1 MQVTHNRNGK
11 RFFRRYNMRYFQI
24 ITGKTLLKRA
34 FSSLL
39 MMMTISCIL
48 TSKALA
54 SPISEPFPSSFECKV
69 QPYYKYRKDGK
80 PGREITLILKGSKL
94 YGAATIKVECNSIT
108 EESVVNNPGGV
119 DQLSVL
125 LPDGAGVDKV
135 CQARIT
141 ILTSTNQIY
150 QSVIVPAKR
159 QWTVYIYP
167 HSHVDIGY
175 TETQEFVQ
183 KLHTH
188 NIDVALEIAKKTQN
202 YPEGSRFVW
211 NPEASWVTESYL
223 KTATPE
229 KKKAFIEAV
238 RKGWICLDGSYA
250 NTNTS
255 VCSDEELLRLFHT
268 SNEIQKITGVP
279 IKTMVQMDVP
289 GAGWGITQAAFQNG
303 IRGFFSFPNHVGR
316 IGSIREAWEHKPF
329 YWVSPD
335 GKSKILFYQA
345 WPYGYG
351 YALKGSKLNIAEIQ
365 GRVPGID
372 RMATKDPTV
381 NFIDPFIFDETA
393 KLEAQQ
399 SPYNIYVMTWS
410 LADNVLIDA
419 DLPDAVRLWNEKYAY
434 PKVIIAGAQ
443 RIMNDFESRYSA
455 VIPEIKGDYT
465 EYWTDGLGSDARRVG
480 MNRYATENIVQAET
494 AWSMLDYKKPSP
506 EELINDSWRNCLLGS
521 EHTWGYYDNSLPQA
535 KQIMQ
540 TKASY
545 FENALQTSSDLLKET
560 FKSVQNSES
569 NKIAVFNTLS
579 WERDGLVTLTKD
591 QSKNGDR
598 VLNEQG
604 EEILSQRLSTG
615 ELVFFAKKIPAL
627 GSAMFT
633 VEKGEPG
640 STEGCSI
647 NGGTVS
653 SDILSVAIDTKTG
666 NISSLVNLKTNQE
679 YVDKKSV
686 YGLNSYR
693 YLLGADSSDRALAP
707 YNVVLKVKENGPLVA
722 SISVESNAQGCNWL
736 TREIKVVHG
745 QPWVDLTNSFD
756 KISTRVKEGIHFG
769 FAFNVPDGVTR
780 MDIPWG
786 IMTPEFDQIPGGN
799 RNWLAFQ
806 HWVDISNSNIGV
818 TWTAIEC
825 PLIEFGDLTANMLGD
840 GLNSKWLKTIPKTQ
854 TIFSWALN
862 NHWFTNFPL
871 EQGGILNLH
880 YAILP
885 HASYDAVAA
894 NRFGLEQNR
903 PLIAIQVEKKPF
915 TKSWVNIGNSK
926 VVVTMLKQSDNGKGM
941 ILRLRSVS
949 DKPEK
954 VLLQWTNGVPRKLYE
969 CLANENTGSE
979 IKGDRT
985 ILPFGT
991 ISYYFEM

>member
-1 MQVTHNRNGK
+1 M
-11 RFFRRYNMRYFQI
+11 YNMRYFKI
-24 ITGKTLLKRA
+24 ITGKRLLKSA
-34 FSSLL
+34 LGSLF
-39 MMMTISCIL
+39 MMIVISYIL
-48 TSKALA
+48 TNKALA
-54 SPISEPFPSSFECKV
+54 SAIIEPFPSSFECKV
-69 QPYYKYRKDGK
+69 QPHYKYRKDGK

-94 YGAATIKVECNSIT
+94 YGSATIKVECNSIK

-125 LPDGAGVDKV
+125 LPDGAGVDKM

-183 KLHTH
+183 KLHTR

-255 VCSDEELLRLFHT
+255 ACSDEELLRLFHA

-279 IKTMVQMDVP
+279 IRTMVQMDVP
-289 GAGWGITQAAFQNG
+289 GAAWGITQAAFQNG

-316 IGSIREAWEHKPF
+316 IGTIREAWEHKPF
-329 YWVSPD
+329 YWISPD

-345 WPYGYG
+345 WPYGFG
-351 YALKGSKLNIAEIQ
+351 YVLKGSKVNLAEIQ
-365 GRVPGID
+365 GRVPGSD
-372 RMATKDPTV
+372 RLTTKDPTA
-381 NFIDPFIFDETA
+381 NFLDPFIFDETA
-393 KLEAQQ
+393 RLESAN

-410 LADNVLIDA
+410 LADNTLIDA

-434 PKVIIAGAQ
+434 PKIIISGAQ
-443 RIMNDFESRYSA
+443 RIMNDFESRYSSI
-455 VIPEIKGDYT
+455 IPQVKGDYT

-480 MNRYATENIVQAET
+480 MNRHTPENLVQMET
-494 AWSMLDYKKPSP
+494 AWTMLNYNKPSSQK
-506 EELINDSWRNCLLGS
+506 LINDSWQNCLLGS
-521 EHTWGYYDNSLPQA
+521 EHTWGYYDPALPLS
-535 KQIMQ
+535 KKIEQ

-545 FENALQTSSDLLKET
+545 FENGLKISNDLLTET
-560 FKSVQNSES
+560 FKSIEKPES

-579 WERDGLVTLTKD
+579 WDRDGLVTLTKD
-591 QSKNGDR
+591 QSKYGNR
-598 VLNEQG
+598 VVNERG
-604 EEILSQRLSTG
+604 EEMRSQRLSTG
-615 ELVFFAKKIPAL
+615 ELVFLVNKIPAL
-627 GSAMFT
+627 GSSIYT

-640 STEGCSI
+640 KSEGCSI
-647 NGGTVS
+647 KGDTISN
-653 SDILSVAIDTKTG
+653 DILSVVIDAKTG
-666 NISSLVNLKTNQE
+666 NISSLINVKTKQE
-679 YVDKKSV
+679 YVDQKSV

-707 YNVVLKVKENGPLVA
+707 YNVVLKVKEKGPLVV
-722 SISVESNAQGCNWL
+722 SFLIESNAQGCNWL
-736 TREIKVVHG
+736 TREIRMVQS
-745 QPWVDLTNSFD
+745 QPWIDLTNSFE
-756 KISTRVKEGIHFG
+756 KISTRVKEGVHFG
-769 FAFNVPDGVTR
+769 FAFNVPEGTTR
-780 MDIPWG
+780 IDIPWG
-786 IMTPEFDQIPGGN
+786 VMIPDFDQLPGSN
-799 RNWLAFQ
+799 HNWLAFQ
-806 HWVDISNSNIGV
+806 HWVDISNDHAGV
-818 TWTAIEC
+818 TWTATES

-840 GLNSKWLKTIPKTQ
+840 ALSAHWLKSTPKTQ

-862 NHWFTNFPL
+862 NHWYTNFPL
-871 EQGGILNLH
+871 EQEGLFNLH
-880 YAILP
+880 YGVFP
-885 HASYDAVAA
+885 HGPYDAMAA
-894 NRFGLEQNR
+894 NRFGMEQNR
-903 PLIAIQVEKKPF
+903 PLIAIPVEKKPI
-915 TKSWVNIGNSK
+915 TKKWVSIGNSR
-926 VVVTMLKQSDNGKGM
+926 VFITMLKQSDNGKGI

-954 VLLQWTNGVPRKLYE
+954 VQLHWTNGVPRKLYE
-969 CLANENTGSE
+969 CLANESTGPE
-979 IKGDRT
+979 IKDDGT